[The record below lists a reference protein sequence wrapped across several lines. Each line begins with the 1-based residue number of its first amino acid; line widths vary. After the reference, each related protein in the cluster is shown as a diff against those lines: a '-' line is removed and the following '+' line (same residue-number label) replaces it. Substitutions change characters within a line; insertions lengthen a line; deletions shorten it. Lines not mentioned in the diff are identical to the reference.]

1 MNSRITLVSM
11 LKEEDILK
19 IETLLQKINN
29 SLCKVSFG
37 KKVED
42 RFTVDT
48 LPYHF
53 TIYSW
58 SIEREKEVISFLKS
72 IEFPKLELTVNE
84 VDIMSGNENSYVLYL
99 GMEKNPLLLKLQD
112 IFYQQFGSEYYN
124 PNHFLFHITLHITK
138 DREEIIRM
146 KHIIEKGFEPFSLEV
161 SQFGLYEIYPAKLV
175 YHN

>member
-1 MNSRITLVSM
+1 MNSRITLISI
-11 LKEEDILK
+11 LERRDIFK
-19 IETLLQKINN
+19 IESLLYKVNN
-29 SLCKVSFG
+29 SLCKVPFG

-42 RFTVDT
+42 RFVVDT

-58 SIEREKEVISFLKS
+58 SIEREQEVISFFEG
-72 IEFPKLELTVNE
+72 IEFPKLKLKVNK

-99 GMEKNPLLLKLQD
+99 GIEKNPLLLQLQD

-124 PNHFLFHITLHITK
+124 PNHFEFHITK
-138 DREEIIRM
+138 DREEIIRI
-146 KHIIEKGFEPFSLEV
+146 KQQIEKEFQPFSLEV
-161 SQFGLYEIYPAKLV
+161 CQFGLYEIYPAKLV